1 MATWRSDLTGV
12 AGAPAPGLGLAGT
25 KKVGYGTVHFT
36 SAGPAAGD
44 SIVMCRVPKG
54 AVILGGRFR
63 GSLLESSTSGASLD
77 LDIGIISGNTDTDA
91 FGNLGVVVGA
101 AKTGLQVET
110 GYNYPFGG
118 VLLTSGYPLTLTSES
133 EIGLTCVASATNY
146 QSGWLSLEVDYVL
159 P

>member
-1 MATWRSDLTGV
+1 MATFRSDT
-12 AGAPAPGLGLAGT
+12 ASANAPASGHGFAGS
-25 KKVGYGTVHFT
+25 KKTGYGMYHFT
-36 SAGPAAGD
+36 AAGPAAAD

-63 GSLLESSTSGASLD
+63 GSLMESSTSGATLD
-77 LDIGIISGNTDTDA
+77 MDIGIISGDTDTDA

-101 AKTGLQVET
+101 AKAGIQVES

-118 VLLTSGYPLTLTSES
+118 VLFSGGPLTLTSES
-133 EIGLTCVASATNY
+133 EVGLTVVASATNY

>member
-1 MATWRSDLTGV
+1 MATLRSDT
-12 AGAPAPGLGLAGT
+12 ASANAAAPGHGFAGN
-25 KKVGYGTVHFT
+25 KKTGYGAYHVTT
-36 SAGPAAGD
+36 ASPAAGD

-63 GSLLESSTSGASLD
+63 GSLLESSTSGATLD
-77 LDIGIISGNTDTDA
+77 LDIGIISGDTDTDA

-101 AKTGLQVET
+101 AKTGTQVET

-118 VLLTSGYPLTLTSES
+118 VLFSGGPLTLTSES
-133 EIGLTCVASATNY
+133 EIGLTVVASATNY
-146 QSGWLSLEVDYVL
+146 QSGWLSLEVDYIL